1 MMDGS
6 TKAVEHCFFASCND
20 SEKVVA
26 QDKAFGFPAAQ
37 RSTLDLFNKGAF
49 QKRWLVF
56 PINVEQQH
64 WVFFGVLNL
73 LDLYKPQEEKFTAY
87 FLYDSGGATTH
98 LEDMTTLVEK
108 GVMNV
113 LVYTVYKYAESRTGP
128 REAIKTMLMD
138 EKHLPKIHL
147 NKIDQI
153 C

>member
-64 WVFFGVLNL
+64 WVFLESLIYWIYTNHKKKNSL
-73 LDLYKPQEEKFTAY
+73 LTFCMI
-87 FLYDSGGATTH
+87 
-98 LEDMTTLVEK
+98 LEGQQL
-108 GVMNV
+108 
-113 LVYTVYKYAESRTGP
+113 
-128 REAIKTMLMD
+128 IWKT
-138 EKHLPKIHL
+138 
-147 NKIDQI
+147 
-153 C
+153 